1 MGKQGGKER
10 GARGQG
16 LGVGGALLDRW
27 IRGRGDQRE
36 GRQAWSRGGP
46 RQSRGSLACKH
57 LFPIMEKPRGFLFE
71 LSLPFWRVPCPLLW
85 VPSPSQSQIQ
95 AAGDAG
101 PRFPGDTVGRSQGHS
116 PRQRTPLCLPL

>member
-57 LFPIMEKPRGFLFE
+57 LFPIMEKPWGFLFE
-71 LSLPFWRVPCPLLW
+71 LSSFLEGSL
-85 VPSPSQSQIQ
+85 PSPL
-95 AAGDAG
+95 G
-101 PRFPGDTVGRSQGHS
+101 PEPFTEPDSS
-116 PRQRTPLCLPL
+116 CW